1 MRKAWAYMANLGRMG
16 AHCADLFFL
25 PEMPACTAP
34 ARLPLC
40 IVFIALAGFARL
52 GNKNTHKDKQTTPRR
67 QAFRA
72 KKTARAKSPHTAKT
86 AIYAHADAQEARTPS
101 RIYIYDRAS
110 SAEIFPKNLA
120 YSRKNPHICP
130 EVQQI
135 TLTSP

>member
-1 MRKAWAYMANLGRMG
+1 MANLGHMG

-40 IVFIALAGFARL
+40 IIFIVLAGYARL
-52 GNKNTHKDKQTTPRR
+52 DNKNRHKDKPTTPRR
-67 QAFRA
+67 QASRA
-72 KKTARAKSPHTAKT
+72 KKTERAKSPHTAKT
-86 AIYAHADAQEARTPS
+86 TIYAHADAQEARTPS
-101 RIYIYDRAS
+101 YIHIYIRAS
-110 SAEIFPKNLA
+110 SAEIYPKILA
-120 YSRKNPHICP
+120 NIPKITYICP